1 MSGRA
6 RGAVPAMVGGEPG
19 AAWVVGGRV
28 RVAFGFTITPA
39 GRITAIDLIGDP
51 AALRELHVEARD

>member
-1 MSGRA
+1 M
-6 RGAVPAMVGGEPG
+6 
-19 AAWVVGGRV
+19 VGGRV

-39 GRITAIDLIGDP
+39 GRITAIDLIGDQ